1 MNFILFLI
9 FFSDAANATK
19 FSAIQFLYSMA
30 DEQRHGNDRYIQ
42 KIWQKFN
49 PGIKLVDPKSQ
60 LKFTF
65 SQFVRF
71 IINGTLEFEPEV
83 LNHKGWMLWVIR
95 SSYLENFELH
105 LSIGKFIKQ

>member
-1 MNFILFLI
+1 
-9 FFSDAANATK
+9 
-19 FSAIQFLYSMA
+19 MA

-71 IINGTLEFEPEV
+71 IINGTVEFEPEV
-83 LNHKGWMLWVIR
+83 LNHKG
-95 SSYLENFELH
+95 
-105 LSIGKFIKQ
+105 